1 MKYILFFALGLSTIA
16 FTSCSSDDDETPNP
30 TPPAGYTVPE
40 TYVFTDAHGN
50 NTVNFSGQ
58 TDRLNQLAEMTTL
71 MKSANTAGTSINAHD
86 LKDMFANVGENGN
99 GNFSFSSTKQLRNKC
114 ANEYSNAEEVQME
127 FEEMMDNLA
136 AISQATVAGETNGT
150 NGVAGIVQSTDAG
163 PYLMNANGQEY
174 NQLITKGLMG
184 AVFYHQMTGHYLTD
198 EKIGDAI
205 DNSTPKD
212 PGAGKYYT
220 SMEHHWDEAFG
231 YFTSSVNFPTEGT
244 DRFWGE
250 YCNTV
255 NPQLGSNKK
264 LMDAFLTGRAAISN
278 DDMVVKNQQRDIILT
293 EMERVVAGAAI
304 HYMNKARADFANDAK
319 RNHYLSEGTGFIN
332 EGTGFINSL
341 RYKPNATITPIE
353 INNIQNVLGDN
364 FYEVTIANITSVRD
378 QLSTKFGMDNMK
390 NEL

>member
-1 MKYILFFALGLSTIA
+1 MKSLLLFALGLSTIA
-16 FTSCSSDDDETPNP
+16 FTSCSSDDENPIPN
-30 TPPAGYTVPE
+30 PPAGYVVPT
-40 TYVFTDAHGN
+40 TYAFTDAAGN

-58 TDRLNQLAEMTTL
+58 TDRLNQLGEMTAL
-71 MKSANTAGTSINAHD
+71 MKSANTAGTAISAQD

-99 GNFSFSSTKQLRNKC
+99 GNFSFSSSKQLRNKC
-114 ANEYSNAEEVQME
+114 ATQYSNAEEVQLE

-136 AISQATVAGETNGT
+136 AISQATVAGEANGT
-150 NGVAGIVQSTDAG
+150 NGVAGIVKTGDAG
-163 PYLMNANGQEY
+163 PYLLNAKGQEY

-184 AVFYHQMTGHYLTD
+184 AVFYHQMTGYYLTD
-198 EKIGDAI
+198 EKIGDAV
-205 DNSTPKD
+205 DNSIPKD
-212 PGAGKYYT
+212 PEAGKYYT

-231 YFTSSVNFPTEGT
+231 YFSSEVNFPTEGT
-244 DRFWGE
+244 DRFWGS
-250 YCNTV
+250 YCNKLD
-255 NPQLGSNKK
+255 PQLGSNKK

-278 DDMVVKNQQRDIILT
+278 NDMSTKNQQRDIILK

-304 HYMNKARADFANDAK
+304 HYMNKARAEFANDVK
-319 RNHYLSEGTGFIN
+319 RNHYLS

-353 INNIQNVLGDN
+353 INSILNDLGDN

-378 QLSTKFGMDNMK
+378 QLSGKLGMSDVK

>member
-1 MKYILFFALGLSTIA
+1 MKNIILLALGLSTIA
-16 FTSCSSDDDETPNP
+16 FTSCSSDDENPTPN
-30 TPPAGYTVPE
+30 PPAGYSVPE
-40 TYVFTDAHGN
+40 TYVFTDANGN

-58 TDRLNQLAEMTTL
+58 TDRLNQLAELTTL
-71 MKSANTAGTSINAHD
+71 MKSANTAGTSVNAQD

-99 GNFSFSSTKQLRNKC
+99 GNFSFSSSKQLRNKC
-114 ANEYSNAEEVQME
+114 ATQYSNAEEVRLE

-136 AISQATVAGETNGT
+136 AISQTTVAGEVNGT
-150 NGVAGIVQSTDAG
+150 NGVAGIVQTGDVG
-163 PYLMNANGQEY
+163 PYLMNAKGQEY

-184 AVFYHQMTGHYLTD
+184 AVFYHQMTGYYLTD
-198 EKIGDAI
+198 EKIGDAV

-212 PGAGKYYT
+212 SVAGKHYT

-244 DRFWGE
+244 DRFWGG

-255 NPQLGSNKK
+255 DPQLGSNKK

-278 DDMVVKNQQRDIILT
+278 GDMVTKNQQRDIILK

-304 HYMNKARADFANDAK
+304 HYMNKAKADFANDAK
-319 RNHYLSEGTGFIN
+319 RNHFLS

-341 RYKPNATITPIE
+341 RYKPNGTITPIE
-353 INNIQNVLGDN
+353 INGIQAELGDN
-364 FYEVTIANITSVRD
+364 FYEVTIAKIISVRD
-378 QLSTKFGMDNMK
+378 QLSEKFGMDAVK

>member
-1 MKYILFFALGLSTIA
+1 MKYILLCALGLSIIA
-16 FTSCSSDDDETPNP
+16 FTSCSSDEEDSPKPN
-30 TPPAGYTVPE
+30 PPAGYNVPE
-40 TYVFTDAHGN
+40 TYVFADAEGN

-58 TDRLNQLAEMTTL
+58 TDRLNQLAEMTTV
-71 MKSANTAGTSINAHD
+71 MKSANTAGTVVNAQD

-99 GNFSFSSTKQLRNKC
+99 GIFSFSSSKQLRNKC
-114 ANEYSNAEEVQME
+114 ATEYSNADEVRLE

-136 AISQATVAGETNGT
+136 AISQTTVAGQSNGT
-150 NGVAGIVQSTDAG
+150 NGVAGIVQSADAG
-163 PYLMNANGQEY
+163 PYLMNAKGQEY

-184 AVFYHQMTGHYLTD
+184 AVFYHQMTGYYLTD

-212 PGAGKYYT
+212 PAGGKYYT

-231 YFTSSVNFPTEGT
+231 YFTSSVNYPTEGT

-255 NPQLGSNKK
+255 DPQLGSNAK
-264 LMDAFLTGRAAISN
+264 LMNAFLTGRAAISN
-278 DDMVVKNQQRDIILT
+278 DDMVTKNQQRDIILK

-304 HYMNKARADFANDAK
+304 HYMNKARSEFANDAK
-319 RNHYLSEGTGFIN
+319 RNHFLS

-353 INNIQNVLGDN
+353 INNIQNELGDN
-364 FYEVTIANITSVRD
+364 FYEVTIAKIISVRD
-378 QLSTKFGMDNMK
+378 QLSDKFGMDAVK
-390 NEL
+390 NDL